1 MYFLK
6 GVISMSGKDIDLCDN
21 FELVSYIAK
30 ETEVVCATV
39 SDCSICPCRY
49 DDNDDIYHCRK
60 EHLIKRTEELLPF
73 YDSREPLKCN

>member
-1 MYFLK
+1 
-6 GVISMSGKDIDLCDN
+6 MSGKDIDLCDN

-30 ETEVVCATV
+30 ETEVMCSTV

-73 YDSREPLKCN
+73 YDGRASLKCN